1 MAVYLKNIEYPN
13 VLNKEVG
20 IKSLRTEKIDKTDD
34 IDSLN
39 IMDKISVSKDWDKLN
54 LFKSGEFIPK
64 FDFSFINIEEKV
76 KPFKWVK
83 MNNFITLYL
92 SLKVGNLNNS
102 SLFLDIYD
110 IPEEIKPK
118 EKFHLLI
125 PCKMILNRLSGIS
138 KLEIGGDI
146 KNKIRIYFEHSKYPE
161 NPEIHLPVG
170 QIYEIKNCSVSYYLD

>member
-118 EKFHLLI
+118 
-125 PCKMILNRLSGIS
+125 
-138 KLEIGGDI
+138 
-146 KNKIRIYFEHSKYPE
+146 
-161 NPEIHLPVG
+161 
-170 QIYEIKNCSVSYYLD
+170 